1 MKNIAELKS
10 IVEQGKFP
18 FDHKHFAG
26 TGLII
31 TNDPKYTGY
40 PEDVVICTQH
50 AGALSWLVFELKTIY
65 NNKLDHANKYA
76 FYPLIGDIIK
86 DTFSNEGELIDSM
99 VKVIDEIEKRG
110 GVIS

>member
-1 MKNIAELKS
+1 MPRNIESLKS

-50 AGALSWLVFELKTIY
+50 AGALSWLVFELKSIY
-65 NNKLDHANKYA
+65 TNKLDHANKYA

-86 DTFSNEGELIDSM
+86 DTF
-99 VKVIDEIEKRG
+99 IDEIEKRCE
-110 GVIS
+110 

>member
-1 MKNIAELKS
+1 MKSTNGLRL

-18 FDHKHFAG
+18 FEHKHFAG

-31 TNDPKYTGY
+31 TNDPNYTGY
-40 PEDVVICTQH
+40 PEDVVICTQQ
-50 AGALSWLVFELKTIY
+50 AGALSWLVFELKSIY
-65 NNKLDHANKYA
+65 NKKLDHANKYA

-99 VKVIDEIEKRG
+99 VKVIDEIEKRWE
-110 GVIS
+110 

>member
-18 FDHKHFAG
+18 FEHKHFAG

-31 TNDPKYTGY
+31 TNDPKYTGSR
-40 PEDVVICTQH
+40 EDVVIFTQH

-65 NNKLDHANKYA
+65 TNKLDYMNKYA

-86 DTFSNEGELIDSM
+86 ETFSNEGELINSM
-99 VKVIDEIEKRG
+99 VKVIDEIEKRWE
-110 GVIS
+110 